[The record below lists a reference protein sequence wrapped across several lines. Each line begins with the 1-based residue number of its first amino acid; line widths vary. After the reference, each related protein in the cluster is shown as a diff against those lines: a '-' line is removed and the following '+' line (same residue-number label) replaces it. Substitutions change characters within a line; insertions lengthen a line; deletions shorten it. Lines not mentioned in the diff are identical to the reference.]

1 MTYHPLLEDLAKWEN
16 EEHFYAVR
24 YNWWYNFSGFNGTD
38 WVQERLE
45 KDEHKTPTTIRDF
58 KTGDLVSEISTFS
71 FTHNLGL
78 RINSEFKKLL
88 EDLQEKFLTLEKESQ
103 KISSIALIAGQL
115 DNILGKVTNLELKG
129 HYKKVIVEEIGKGI
143 ETINKLSSLEIKE
156 VSSAWSFKY
165 TCENEIDK
173 KSNLSSFTEE
183 LIRNGLIDGSEG
195 NIRNFK
201 TFFIKGKTNDYIVW
215 TGKKS
220 ELVTFFR
227 ELVSKNFIESENH
240 WVSVRNCFIIL
251 HKSKEYSTNG
261 LKSEKGTQSK
271 KKKEML
277 FSLIDLLEE

>member
-38 WVQERLE
+38 WVQKRLE
-45 KDEHKTPTTIRDF
+45 EDEYKTPTTILDF
-58 KTGDLVSEISTFS
+58 KTGEPINEISTFS

-103 KISSIALIAGQL
+103 KISWIALINEQL
-115 DNILGKVTNLELKG
+115 DNILERVRNLELKE

-143 ETINKLSSLEIKE
+143 ETISKLSPLEIQE
-156 VSSAWSFKY
+156 VSSTWSFKY
-165 TCENEIDK
+165 KCENEIEK

-183 LIRNGLIDGSEG
+183 LMRNGLIDGSEE

-201 TFFIKGKTNDYIVW
+201 TFFIKGKTKDYIVW

-227 ELVSKNFIESENH
+227 ELVSKNFIDSDNH
-240 WVSVRNCFIIL
+240 WVAVRNCFIIL
-251 HKSKEYSTNG
+251 HKSKEYPTNG

-271 KKKEML
+271 KKKEMI